1 MLRMSAPG
9 KLAESAEAFVSEYV
23 DETYS
28 RSVKALHGHLLDQAI
43 EFVARMSLASV
54 VFRKTHFFEQLLFVP
69 SRDLVKRAPVLLA
82 AQTTEQ
88 LQAVGP
94 RLLQAGSEFGCRR
107 RNEVGVVR
115 DLGFFCARGL
125 V

>member
-1 MLRMSAPG
+1 MLRMSAPR

-69 SRDLVKRAPVLLA
+69 SRDPVQRAPVLLA
-82 AQTTEQ
+82 APTIEHLPAPRPPLFPGRTEF
-88 LQAVGP
+88 
-94 RLLQAGSEFGCRR
+94 RCRPHTA
-107 RNEVGVVR
+107 N
-115 DLGFFCARGL
+115 
-125 V
+125 